1 MNDNEEFI
9 HIEDLKNDTERFI
22 SEINEKCEKLENIYN
37 EYIKEAVRHPDYLT
51 SLDILFYQIE
61 LTKEEIKNYTKLF
74 NSFLSNTYGQFYKFY
89 NKILHDLRD
98 SNTLDIFEGTKI
110 NYDFTQ
116 YDDINFKFYSFEETQ
131 CIHNVILNIINYID
145 QYISRQGYKVADDEI
160 RIVNG
165 ININQ
170 LVYEKKHFIELFG
183 NKRKLFTKIL
193 KNFYDYQGKFLKR
206 IILKLKILYHQ
217 LDSDIHF
224 ETVTYKSL
232 ITGEIIPDNKKVEEI
247 ILKELIAENINTVKQ
262 DQEENINTVKQ
273 DQEET
278 ENKTET
284 ENKIR
289 IVVFFNSV
297 YDIFIK
303 LILNKFK
310 VNFIV

>member
-61 LTKEEIKNYTKLF
+61 LTKEEIKNYTNLF
-74 NSFLSNTYGQFYKFY
+74 NSFLSNTYGQYYKFY
-89 NKILHDLRD
+89 NKILHNLRD
-98 SNTLDIFEGTKI
+98 SNTLDIFAGTTI

-131 CIHNVILNIINYID
+131 RIHNVILIIINYID
-145 QYISRQGYKVADDEI
+145 QYISRQGYKVVDDEI
-160 RIVNG
+160 RIDNG

-193 KNFYDYQGKFLKR
+193 KNFYEYQEKFLKR
-206 IILKLKILYHQ
+206 MILKLKILYCQ
-217 LDSDIHF
+217 LDSDIQF
-224 ETVTYKSL
+224 ETVTYTSL
-232 ITGEIIPDNKKVEEI
+232 ITDEIISNNKQVEEI
-247 ILKELIAENINTVKQ
+247 IQEELSLGNINTVTP
-262 DQEENINTVKQ
+262 DQVEKKEL
-273 DQEET
+273 ET
-278 ENKTET
+278 ENKPETKPET

-303 LILNKFK
+303 IIMNKF
-310 VNFIV
+310 NFDFIV